1 MPASRRVRLSCL
13 AAVALASAAVHVH
26 FASLR
31 GESVARWLACG
42 PVTLLA
48 CAAAARIVVQTALHR
63 TMQRE
68 RTVSEIGA
76 VLDLHG
82 RGGEGGGGGSEAIV
96 DTARIEIEWSQ
107 GGLRERSCLPLGA
120 CSP

>member
-1 MPASRRVRLSCL
+1 
-13 AAVALASAAVHVH
+13 
-26 FASLR
+26 
-31 GESVARWLACG
+31 
-42 PVTLLA
+42 
-48 CAAAARIVVQTALHR
+48 
-63 TMQRE
+63 MQRE

-96 DTARIEIEWSQ
+96 DTARIELEWSQ